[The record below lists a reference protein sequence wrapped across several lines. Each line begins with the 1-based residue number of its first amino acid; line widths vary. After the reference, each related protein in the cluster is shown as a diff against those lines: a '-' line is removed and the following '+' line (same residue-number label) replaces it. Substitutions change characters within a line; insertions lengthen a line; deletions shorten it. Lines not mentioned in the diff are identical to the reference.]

1 LDVGYKWNFTK
12 EDYDMLGNI
21 FSAAKLMLECLE
33 VATVSP
39 EVRQRVRDNILT
51 IDE

>member
-1 LDVGYKWNFTK
+1 MGYTWTFNE
-12 EDYDMLGNI
+12 EDYKTLGNI

-39 EVRQRVRDNILT
+39 EVRQRFRDNILT